1 MHLFNMG
8 NGLVASRN
16 SVSITV
22 RNNCP
27 EATRACEAVRLSSLN
42 NNTE

>member
-1 MHLFNMG
+1 MHLFSMG
-8 NGLVASRN
+8 NGLIASRN

-27 EATRACEAVRLSSLN
+27 EATGDSVTISRLLN
-42 NNTE
+42 